1 MVSGFKIYLKSCQL
15 PSLLVTNKKK
25 SLWTHLGLTAGQM
38 QCLASK

>member
-25 SLWTHLGLTAGQM
+25 KK
-38 QCLASK
+38 ASGRIWV